1 MVDKNY
7 GSILSLDERVKLFN
21 EWLES
26 GGFETIWSKQLLE
39 DLKKVKSDHNGKV
52 IRETVSP
59 LVNAAMLAYEGSQYS
74 PPFGSDDFMAE
85 YDSTLQKSLYFD
97 QENIDSQEQF
107 DKLYDQLKEKQDTLF
122 RGVREAK
129 WRLYSSLQRHWIE
142 KKIVKTDITYQ
153 EFLESLV
160 ENARTEQQETLSK
173 FLYLNRIDPQ
183 NDIAVLSF
191 LQHYGCPTP
200 LLDWT
205 YSFLNSLYFA
215 LDGITHEKSPKEID
229 QYFSIYHIE
238 EKYFQSS
245 SLKEIIENGLEK
257 AHGKLK
263 EQVIQNSLEEGVER
277 DQIEK
282 IFSEKR
288 LQLMAKMLH
297 GKGLITHMTKIG
309 NLVNVPISYFS
320 DFDKENDLQF
330 SLNNNLNITNQ
341 YGAFTWNNNPTKPLE
356 QMGNEQVAE
365 EKGNADGYLFCSC
378 YNIHKDLIEHARQRI
393 LEDGITDKF
402 IYPNPQEIAWSS
414 FEETLKN
421 KENKT
426 SS

>member
-1 MVDKNY
+1 MDEKKY
-7 GSILSLDERVKLFN
+7 GSVISLDERVKLFN

-26 GGFETIWSKQLLE
+26 GGIKTIWSKQLLE
-39 DLKKVKSDHNGKV
+39 DIMKVKSNQNGKV
-52 IRETVSP
+52 IPETVSS
-59 LVNAAMLAYEGSQYS
+59 LVNAAMLAYEGTQYS
-74 PPFGSDDFMAE
+74 PPFGSDENMAE

-97 QENIDSQEQF
+97 QENIDNKEQF

-129 WRLYSSLQRHWIE
+129 WRLYSSLQQHWIK
-142 KKIVKTDITYQ
+142 KKISKTDSTYQ
-153 EFLESLV
+153 KFLESLV
-160 ENARTEQQETLSK
+160 ENARNEQRETLSK
-173 FLYLNRIDPQ
+173 FLYLNRIDAQ

-191 LQHYGCPTP
+191 LQHYRCPTP

-215 LDGITHEKSPKEID
+215 LDGVTYEKSPKEID
-229 QYFSIYHIE
+229 DYFSIYHIE

-245 SLKEIIENGLEK
+245 SLKEIIESGLQE

-263 EQVIQNSLEEGVER
+263 EQVIQNSLKEGVAK

-288 LQLMAKMLH
+288 LQLMAKILH
-297 GKGLITHMTKIG
+297 GKGLITHMTKIE
-309 NLVNVPISYFS
+309 NLINIPISYFS

-341 YGAFTWNNNPTKPLE
+341 FGAFTWNNHPTKPLE
-356 QMGNEQVAE
+356 QMGNEQIKE
-365 EKGNADGYLFCSC
+365 EKRNSDGYLFCSC
-378 YNIHKDLIEHARQRI
+378 YNIHKSLIEHARKRI
-393 LEDGITDKF
+393 MTDGIVKDF
-402 IYPNPQEIAWSS
+402 IYPEPKKIAWDS
-414 FEETLKN
+414 FEKTIESKM
-421 KENKT
+421 NKT